1 MIFDNFSFSILINI
15 FSDYGVMEKVI
26 ITFLIRLFLRPNLI
40 KPNQSYI
47 LGLKE
52 MPIVYPGCVLEE
64 TVWSLEE
71 QERKKL
77 PETPSIIPLSHHVKM
92 LPHDPPLHIKKW
104 KIKIKIKKIKLIIQC
119 ASVTFIIFAGV
130 ENMVN
135 LVADVVYILGESL
148 DTAGDELNK
157 GKFNKRLS

>member
-1 MIFDNFSFSILINI
+1 
-15 FSDYGVMEKVI
+15 MEKVI

-52 MPIVYPGCVLEE
+52 MPIVYPGCVCVLEE

-92 LPHDPPLHIKKW
+92 LPHDPPLHIKK
-104 KIKIKIKKIKLIIQC
+104 
-119 ASVTFIIFAGV
+119 
-130 ENMVN
+130 
-135 LVADVVYILGESL
+135 
-148 DTAGDELNK
+148 
-157 GKFNKRLS
+157 

>member
-104 KIKIKIKKIKLIIQC
+104 KIKIKIKKIKLIIN
-119 ASVTFIIFAGV
+119 SVCISHIHHFCR
-130 ENMVN
+130 
-135 LVADVVYILGESL
+135 SW
-148 DTAGDELNK
+148 K
-157 GKFNKRLS
+157 HGKSRRRCCLYTWRVSWHCWRRTQQRQV

>member
-1 MIFDNFSFSILINI
+1 M
-15 FSDYGVMEKVI
+15 K
-26 ITFLIRLFLRPNLI
+26 
-40 KPNQSYI
+40 
-47 LGLKE
+47 
-52 MPIVYPGCVLEE
+52 
-64 TVWSLEE
+64 
-71 QERKKL
+71 
-77 PETPSIIPLSHHVKM
+77 
-92 LPHDPPLHIKKW
+92 
-104 KIKIKIKKIKLIIQC
+104 IIQS